1 MSLDSDLHWI
11 GKLNSNS
18 AFAVAADSKVG
29 CFLEYVV
36 DYIVEDKRIHNTID
50 VVVGNIGVAVVVLF
64 VVDLD
69 LAIR

>member
-18 AFAVAADSKVG
+18 AFAVVADSKVG

-36 DYIVEDKRIHNTID
+36 GCIVEDKKIHNTVD
-50 VVVGNIGVAVVVLF
+50 AVVDNIGVAVVLLF
-64 VVDLD
+64 VVDL
-69 LAIR
+69 AIR

>member
-36 DYIVEDKRIHNTID
+36 GCIVVDRKIRNTVD
-50 VVVGNIGVAVVVLF
+50 AVVGNIGVAVVMLF
-64 VVDLD
+64 VVDY

>member
-18 AFAVAADSKVG
+18 AFAVVADSKVG

-36 DYIVEDKRIHNTID
+36 DCIVEDKKIHNTVD
-50 VVVGNIGVAVVVLF
+50 AVVGNIGVAVVMLF
-64 VVDLD
+64 VVDL
-69 LAIR
+69 AIR

>member
-1 MSLDSDLHWI
+1 MSLESDLHWI

-18 AFAVAADSKVG
+18 AFAVVADSKVG

-36 DYIVEDKRIHNTID
+36 GCIVEDKKKIHNTVD
-50 VVVGNIGVAVVVLF
+50 AVVGNIGVVVVLLF
-64 VVDLD
+64 VVDY